1 MVLLYYDPLFLQ
13 HQTGRHP
20 ECAARIVP
28 AVQRLIQCAAEP
40 GYSRPTWQPLSTDLL
55 GLVHSAEH
63 ITSLQEVCKRGGGRI
78 EADTVVSSQSF
89 EVALL
94 AAGAVADAVEQVV
107 TTDKKRAFC
116 LVRPPGHHALA
127 NHAMGFCL
135 VNNIAV
141 GAKLAIAKHHL
152 QRVLIVDW
160 DVHHGNGTQDLFWND
175 PQVGFFS
182 IHRYPFYPG
191 TGAADE
197 TGGDLALGTKLNVP
211 ITFGT
216 PRQQYLEQFE
226 QALEK
231 IAAKMT
237 PELIL
242 ISAGFD
248 AHHLDPIGSLGLEG
262 ADFQAMTRMVIDVA
276 NRYADGRIVCV
287 LEGGYHPDAV
297 AECVNLHI
305 RELIQGV

>member
-20 ECAARIVP
+20 ECATRIVP
-28 AVQRLIQCAAEP
+28 AVQRLIQCTAEP
-40 GYSRPTWQPLSTDLL
+40 GYSRPTWQPLSTDSL

-63 ITSLQEVCKRGGGRI
+63 ITSLHEICQRGGGRI

-94 AAGAVADAVEQVV
+94 AGGAVADAVEQVV

-135 VNNIAV
+135 FNNIAV

-197 TGGDLALGTKLNVP
+197 TGGGLAIGTKLNVP

-216 PRQQYLEQFE
+216 SRQQYLEQFE

-231 IAAKMT
+231 IAAKMK
-237 PELIL
+237 PELVL

-248 AHHLDPIGSLGLEG
+248 AHHLDPIGSLGLEA
-262 ADFQAMTRMVIDVA
+262 ADFQAMTRKVIDVA
-276 NRYADGRIVCV
+276 NRYADGRIVSV

-297 AECVNLHI
+297 AECVDLHI
-305 RELIQGV
+305 RELRQGI